1 MGQDGYLMGNFLSE
15 DEMINFRYLQA
26 VYCLNTFYGHSI
38 KPHGNL
44 ETRNEKICRE
54 VIERGGDIVEMY
66 KSGADALYCALLS
79 DPDPDE
85 RLLLK
90 TVERYIPF

>member
-1 MGQDGYLMGNFLSE
+1 MAEILR
-15 DEMINFRYLQA
+15 FRYLQA
-26 VYCLNTFYGHSI
+26 VYSLNTFYGHSI
-38 KPHGNL
+38 KPHGYF
-44 ETRNEKICRE
+44 ETHNEKICMT
-54 VIERGGDIVEMY
+54 VIEQGGNIVEMY

-90 TVERYIPF
+90 TVKRYIPF